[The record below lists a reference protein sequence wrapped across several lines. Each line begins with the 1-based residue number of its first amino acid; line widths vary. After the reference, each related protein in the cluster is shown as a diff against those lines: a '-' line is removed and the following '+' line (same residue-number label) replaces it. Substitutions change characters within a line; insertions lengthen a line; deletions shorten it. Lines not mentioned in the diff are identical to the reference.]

1 MNDEKM
7 LMAIKEKDEKVMS
20 FVIQKYSKMLWK
32 IVANVLIN
40 SSGAAEV
47 EECVADVFIHLWMN
61 PGKFN
66 PDKGKLSSYL
76 SMVARNKAID
86 RYRYLSKRQEVL
98 LEENIVG
105 QSEVLLGIISKEEK
119 QKLLNCIKKLT
130 QTDRD
135 IIVRRNFY
143 NQKPKDIAI
152 VMELS
157 GKQVENRLYKA
168 KQQLRKMLKEGE

>member
-1 MNDEKM
+1 MNDEKAF
-7 LMAIKEKDEKVMS
+7 MAIKQKDEKAMAFVM
-20 FVIQKYSKMLWK
+20 QKYSKMLWK
-32 IVANVLIN
+32 IATNVLIN
-40 SSGAAEV
+40 TSGSEEV

-61 PGKFN
+61 PEKYN
-66 PDKGKLSSYL
+66 PGKGKLSTYL

-98 LEENIVG
+98 LEENIAD

-119 QKLLNCIKKLT
+119 RKLIKCIKKLT
-130 QTDRD
+130 ETDRD
-135 IIVRRNFY
+135 IIVRRYFY

-152 VMELS
+152 ALELS
-157 GKQVENRLYKA
+157 GKQVENRLYNT